1 MVKAIFLY
9 TRTRVLSEPTHLSL
23 CLLEGWEPYIHH
35 AYMLSLY
42 IEFLYKGNSLYIHAK
57 LYRWRSC
64 AMDIVLPPFSEIP
77 SFLQAPLHAF

>member
-9 TRTRVLSEPTHLSL
+9 TCTRVLSEPTHLSL
-23 CLLEGWEPYIHH
+23 CLLEGWGPYIHRG
-35 AYMLSLY
+35 YMLSLY
-42 IEFLYKGNSLYIHAK
+42 IEFLYKGNSLYIQAK
-57 LYRWRSC
+57 LYRWRSW